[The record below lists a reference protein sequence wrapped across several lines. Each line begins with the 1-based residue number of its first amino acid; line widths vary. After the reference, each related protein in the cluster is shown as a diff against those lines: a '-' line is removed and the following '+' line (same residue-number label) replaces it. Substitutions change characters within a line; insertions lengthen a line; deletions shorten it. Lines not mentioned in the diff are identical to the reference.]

1 MRKIVFSGNAEWSSE
16 FLFFLKKKK
25 ERKISTYLKQ
35 QETKEMVAAK
45 FEIRCKQEWI
55 FH

>member
-1 MRKIVFSGNAEWSSE
+1 MRKIVFSGNTEWSSE
-16 FLFFLKKKK
+16 FLFFKKKK

-35 QETKEMVAAK
+35 QETKEMVAEK
-45 FEIRCKQEWI
+45 FEIKCKQARI